1 MVMEPE
7 KKHSES
13 SQQST
18 VREEDGS
25 IDLPLDQTVMEIPVS
40 TSNRDAQSS
49 SSPGK
54 TDERS
59 FIASL
64 NCFMKDRGTPIERI
78 PHLGFKQINL
88 WRIYK
93 AVEKLG
99 GYDSVTARRL
109 WKSVYDELGGSPG
122 STSAATCT
130 RRHYE
135 RLVLPFERERRGEE
149 DKPLPQS
156 KPRKQYKRG
165 LEGKGCK
172 SDGKRK
178 STQLE
183 KDTDS
188 PAVSQ
193 VQSRPE
199 ATQCQ
204 SGAYVPSFAGC
215 SKPNKDGDDHSHTL
229 YTPHPQLVST
239 PAAFSWS
246 SHGPSTPGEV
256 ISPLEKKKRMAQAS
270 LGLSP
275 GCREEEAKDRPSVI
289 HCSPSSGLQPSVH
302 SCNSSE
308 GSPLPRSSCS
318 SRCSSPYSVSSEDGA
333 AQPADKTLHLRPESP
348 HAYPAGHL
356 PASSPGGV
364 PTPQSGFS
372 GKDVPDSSSPRR
384 NAPLTGSLPA
394 DAVPIKSQSKPP
406 VWSPVRNMTSG
417 LPAPYMVL
425 PTPSAY
431 AVIKVPS
438 ASASGFTKVP
448 HKSVEP
454 LRPIPFQ
461 PAYRHLQNPN
471 RSMQHDGTLTYAKRI
486 HVAPPPLYVAE
497 RKERSRTMLPKPQPS
512 QQAVFH
518 PTSGIPVSYLVPAY
532 DRAARDLRHPQG
544 FHPVFLPGNMRL
556 PQAQPGPVYHRHVT
570 MGPNQSAPYDPAHYH
585 PYPSP
590 VWNIQT
596 GYRLHGANP
605 HYSHT
610 RL

>member
-7 KKHSES
+7 KKHSDS
-13 SQQST
+13 PQQGT

-25 IDLPLDQTVMEIPVS
+25 MDQS
-40 TSNRDAQSS
+40 QDQ
-49 SSPGK
+49 
-54 TDERS
+54 
-59 FIASL
+59 
-64 NCFMKDRGTPIERI
+64 
-78 PHLGFKQINL
+78 
-88 WRIYK
+88 
-93 AVEKLG
+93 
-99 GYDSVTARRL
+99 VTARRL

-165 LEGKGCK
+165 LDVKGCK

-178 STQLE
+178 SAQLD
-183 KDTDS
+183 KVTDS
-188 PAVSQ
+188 QVVSQ
-193 VQSRPE
+193 VQNRPE
-199 ATQCQ
+199 STQCRT
-204 SGAYVPSFAGC
+204 GAYVSSSPWTIPSDRLLAGC
-215 SKPNKDGDDHSHTL
+215 SQPNKDGDDHSHTL
-229 YTPHPQLVST
+229 YTPPQQVSA
-239 PAAFSWS
+239 PATFSWS

-256 ISPLEKKKRMAQAS
+256 ISPLEKKKRVAQAS

-275 GCREEEAKDRPSVI
+275 GRREDEAKDRPSVI
-289 HCSPSSGLQPSVH
+289 HCSQSPGLQPGAH

-333 AQPADKTLHLRPESP
+333 ARPGDKPSRLRPESP

-356 PASSPGGV
+356 PAPGPGGA
-364 PTPQSGFS
+364 PTPQSGFG

-384 NAPLTGSLPA
+384 NGPLP
-394 DAVPIKSQSKPP
+394 DVAVPIKSPP
-406 VWSPVRNMTSG
+406 VWSPVCNMTSG

-448 HKSVEP
+448 HKSAEP

-461 PAYRHLQNPN
+461 PGYRHLQNPN
-471 RSMQHDGTLTYAKRI
+471 RSMQRNDTLTYAKRI
-486 HVAPPPLYVAE
+486 HVAHPLYAAE
-497 RKERSRTMLPKPQPS
+497 RKERSRTMLPKPQAT
-512 QQAVFH
+512 QQPVFH

-532 DRAARDLRHPQG
+532 DRTAMDIRHPQG

-556 PQAQPGPVYHRHVT
+556 PQTQPGPVYHRHVMT
-570 MGPNQSAPYDPAHYH
+570 GAPQSAPYDPMH
-585 PYPSP
+585 YPSP

-596 GYRLHGANP
+596 GYSLHGANP